1 MDDRNLYWD
10 DWLNDA
16 IYVLHKSFK
25 GSPKVLIGKTK
36 GVSALHRK
44 FELKVY
50 YKESQKGISSSFFKN
65 ICSNLTLRET
75 LRCVVRCY
83 VVCVCLRRGGGR
95 RGIRVR
101 KSDDPMDGSVNQW
114 IGQLTSCRAS
124 DLLSLPMHAVHLI
137 LTLNKICQI
146 EFFEKE
152 KLKVIT
158 IIVIIV
164 IIKNKLTEGT
174 QEICFHFGLFYTC
187 DVILCPDY

>member
-1 MDDRNLYWD
+1 MYGSILAHPYSIGVDDRNLYWD

-16 IYVLHKSFK
+16 IYMLHKSFK

-83 VVCVCLRRGGGR
+83 VVLWDVTLCVCVCGGEGRGR

-114 IGQLTSCRAS
+114 IGQLTSCHAS
-124 DLLSLPMHAVHLI
+124 DLLSLLM
-137 LTLNKICQI
+137 Q
-146 EFFEKE
+146 FFSSSRISIQC
-152 KLKVIT
+152 IT
-158 IIVIIV
+158 I
-164 IIKNKLTEGT
+164 L
-174 QEICFHFGLFYTC
+174 H
-187 DVILCPDY
+187 